1 MEEIKTIMK
10 QEIPNLEKKI
20 SGGDVMMHLSHRNL
34 QDCNEI
40 IGITKKKSHKIFT

>member
-10 QEIPNLEKKI
+10 QEIPNLEKNNLRR
-20 SGGDVMMHLSHRNL
+20 VMMHLSHRNL